1 MSETLIQSAA
11 GKLGIPIK
19 TINSVHKLFSDG
31 ATIPFIARYR
41 KEVTGGLD
49 EVILQR
55 IESTFAEINELEKRR
70 DFIKST
76 IREQNRLTD
85 QLEQALDRAA
95 DLTTLEDLYLPY
107 KKKRKTRATVAREMG
122 LEPLADQLW
131 KQDNSDPKI
140 IAKSFITAEIKSV
153 DEALSGASDILAEH
167 IAELPW
173 VRQSLRNDYQ
183 RHGTLKSTV
192 IKSKEKEGIKYSDYF
207 STEEKIARCPS
218 HRLLAILRGENEGIL
233 RTQIA
238 VDEERSLYHIKRK
251 IIRQNNRYHSF
262 LENVIEESFK
272 RLIAPSLEN
281 ETKNFFKEKADK
293 VAIDIFAQNLRQLL
307 LAPPVGEKNILA
319 IDPGFRTG
327 CKLVVLNRQGDL
339 LFNSTIFPNPPQNE
353 VRKSVEIINELCG
366 KFEIEAIAIGNGTAG
381 RETMD
386 LIKQNSLTSN
396 PEIFLVNESG
406 ASIYSASDVAREEFP
421 DYDVTVRGAVSIG
434 RRLMDPLAELVKI
447 DPKSIG
453 VGQYQ
458 HDVNQRSLQ
467 ESLENTVSSCVNLV
481 GVNLNTASK
490 HLLQHISGLGITL
503 AQNIVDYRKDNGPFR
518 ERKELLNVP
527 RLGAKVY
534 EQCAGFLRIRN
545 GKNPL
550 DNTGVHPESYPLVD
564 QMARDLNTR
573 VTDLIENSDY
583 RKKID
588 LKNYITEKTGLPTL
602 KDIISELDKPGL
614 DPRGKAKV
622 FEFHQGIKSIDD
634 LEIGMQV
641 PGLVTN
647 NTKFG
652 SFVNIGVKQDGLIHI
667 SQTGGE
673 TLYLDDQILVKILDV
688 DIARN
693 RINLKFLER
702 II

>member
-85 QLEQALDRAA
+85 HLEQALDRAP

-131 KQDNSDPKI
+131 NQDNRDPKI
-140 IAKSFITAEIKSV
+140 IAKSFITGEIKNV
-153 DEALSGASDILAEH
+153 DEALSGASDILAERV
-167 IAELPW
+167 AELPW

-233 RTQIA
+233 RTHIA
-238 VDEERSLYHIKRK
+238 IDEERSLYHIKRK
-251 IIRQNNRYHSF
+251 IIRQNNRYHPF

-293 VAIDIFAQNLRQLL
+293 VAIEIFTQNLRQLL

-339 LFNSTIFPNPPQNE
+339 VFNSTIFPNPPQNE
-353 VRKSVEIINELCG
+353 VRKSLELINELCV

-386 LIKQNSLTSN
+386 LIKQNSLSGN

-467 ESLENTVSSCVNLV
+467 ESLDNTVSNCVNLV

-503 AQNIVDYRKDNGPFR
+503 AQNIVEYRKDNGPFR

-564 QMARDLNTR
+564 QMARDLSTS

-583 RKKID
+583 RKQID
-588 LKNYITEKTGLPTL
+588 LKKYITEKTGLPTL

-622 FEFHQGIKSIDD
+622 FEFHRGIKSIDD

-667 SQTGGE
+667 SQAGGE